1 MHRWLLPHAVA
12 PVYERLSGRRP
23 WTTLAHLRELQ
34 WRAPGEL
41 EARAVESLRRLLAH
55 AEAQVPYYRDLFRRA
70 GVRPTDIRSVED
82 LAAVPV
88 TTKADLRAALPD
100 GALAANVPASRRLV
114 ARTSGSTGQPFEFY
128 LDRADVDIR
137 RGSYLF
143 FREWAGA
150 PPWYTRVMVAIPSF
164 VPPHYRPSPWLTWG
178 RRILLGERVEHLHT
192 DHLTL
197 PRVRAHFRRLARGR
211 PYFLYGPPSYLAHL
225 SSLLLDAGSAMPRAP
240 AVVIACGETLTDFD
254 RSAIERAFRCPVVSH
269 YSTLEVLYLGQTCPE
284 EPSVFHTNAER
295 AVVRVVGPDGRA
307 AAPGE
312 PGRVVVTDLAN
323 SVMPFINYDL
333 GDLALTAP
341 PCRCG
346 RGLPT
351 LARLE
356 GRVGEL
362 IRTRDRV
369 VSAATLGYYLTDI
382 CHAAPHLREFQALVE
397 GAHSVVLRVVPTAQ
411 FGPATAA
418 IIRTRLEELL
428 GPGMT
433 VRVEPVG
440 GIALEPSGKRL
451 IIKVLPSGGAAERSA
466 TPVAPDAS
474 RRVVS

>member
-1 MHRWLLPHAVA
+1 MHRWLLPNVVA
-12 PVYERLSGRRP
+12 PVYEQVTGHRP
-23 WTTLAHLRELQ
+23 WTTLGRLRELQ
-34 WRAPGEL
+34 WRSPAEL
-41 EARAVESLRRLLAH
+41 EARAVASLRRLLAH
-55 AEAQVPYYRDLFRRA
+55 ARAQVPYYRDLLRRA
-70 GVRPTDIRSVED
+70 GVAPEDVRAVED
-82 LAAVPV
+82 LADLPI

-100 GALAANVPASRRLV
+100 GALAADIAPSRRLL
-114 ARTSGSTGQPFEFY
+114 ARTSGSTGEPFEFY
-128 LDRADVDIR
+128 LDRNDVDIR

-150 PPWYTRVMVAIPSF
+150 PPWYTRVLVAIPSF
-164 VPPHYRPSPWLTWG
+164 VPPHYRPPPWLTWG
-178 RRILLGERVEHLHT
+178 RRLLLGERVEHLHT

-197 PRVRAHFRRLARGR
+197 PHIHAKFRHLARGR

-225 SSLLLDAGSAMPRAP
+225 SRLLLDAGSEVPRAP
-240 AVVIACGETLTDFD
+240 AVVIACGENLTDFD
-254 RSAIERAFRCPVVSH
+254 RSAIERALGCPVVSH
-269 YSTLEVLYLGQTCPE
+269 YSTLEVLYLGQTCPDQ
-284 EPSVFHTNAER
+284 PGVFHMNAER

-323 SVMPFINYDL
+323 FVMPFINYDL
-333 GDLALTAP
+333 GDLAVTAP

-362 IRTRDRV
+362 IRAGDRV

-382 CHAAPHLREFQALVE
+382 CHAAPHLREFQAVVE
-397 GAHSVVLRVVPTAQ
+397 GPHSVVLRVVPTAQ

-418 IIRTRLEELL
+418 TIRARLEELL
-428 GPGMT
+428 GPGMS
-433 VRVEPVG
+433 VRVEPVEA
-440 GIALEPSGKRL
+440 IPLEPSGKRL
-451 IIKVLPSGGAAERSA
+451 TIKALPR
-466 TPVAPDAS
+466 VAPGAPPCPLP
-474 RRVVS
+474 RTPPVG